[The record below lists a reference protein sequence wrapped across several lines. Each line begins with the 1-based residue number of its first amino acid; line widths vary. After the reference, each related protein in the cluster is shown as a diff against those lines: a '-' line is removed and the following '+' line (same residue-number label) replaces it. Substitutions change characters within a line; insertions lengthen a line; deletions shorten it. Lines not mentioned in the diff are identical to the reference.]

1 MDEIIGE
8 ITKILDYLKSKD
20 VYGGY
25 DGDTLTSGGIKLSL
39 LKVTLGDMIAD
50 QEQQSDLLEIQYGLD
65 EANAYLNLRN
75 GQKKVSQDDAKMMA
89 RARLAEAHK
98 ELAIQKANTR
108 KLKVYHKNITDVMTN
123 IQTRVSYLRHE
134 RNEQQLTK

>member
-1 MDEIIGE
+1 MEEIINE
-8 ITKILDYLKSKD
+8 INKILNYLKQKE

-50 QEQQSDLLEIQYGLD
+50 LEQEADLLEIQYGLD

-75 GQKKVSQDDAKMMA
+75 SEGKVSQDDARMMA
-89 RARLAEAHK
+89 RARLNEAKK
-98 ELAIQKANTR
+98 ELAIKVANVR
-108 KLKVYHKNITDVMTN
+108 KLKVYHRGVTDVMTN

-134 RNEQQLTK
+134 RNEQQLSK

>member
-1 MDEIIGE
+1 MDEIISE
-8 ITKILDYLKSKD
+8 IGKILDYLKKKE

-50 QEQQSDLLEIQYGLD
+50 LEQQSDLLEVQYGLD
-65 EANAYLNLRN
+65 EANQYLSIRN
-75 GQKKVSQDDAKMMA
+75 SGGKVSADDAKMLA
-89 RARLAEAHK
+89 RQKLGDAKK
-98 ELAIQKANTR
+98 ELITLQAQVR
-108 KLKVYHKNITDVMTN
+108 KLKVYHRGVTDVMTN

-134 RNEQQLTK
+134 RNEQQLSK

>member
-1 MDEIIGE
+1 MKEIIDE
-8 ITKILDYLKSKD
+8 ITKILDYLKRKE

-50 QEQQSDLLEIQYGLD
+50 LEMQADLLEVQFGLD
-65 EANAYLNLRN
+65 EANAYLKIRN
-75 GQKKVSQDDAKMMA
+75 ESKMSIDDTKQTIKKDLAGAKT
-89 RARLAEAHK
+89 
-98 ELAIQKANTR
+98 ELVTMQANVR

-134 RNEQQLTK
+134 RNEQQLNKG